1 MMPANSKQSM
11 PRRLQRSGQY
21 RCQQRQQGFTLL
33 EILAAFLVFTLSFAV
48 VMQVVSSS
56 LRNTRL
62 SGNLTQAALFAQSKM
77 DLLGIDAPVEEGS
90 DSGEFDEKY
99 SWELEVTPYLPEDDR
114 TLNTDLIPVDMFQVD
129 LTVFWQQAR
138 QQQQTTFTTLYSQ
151 DSNFQSRAFDG

>member
-1 MMPANSKQSM
+1 MTMPAGYPQR
-11 PRRLQRSGQY
+11 PGRLSG
-21 RCQQRQQGFTLL
+21 RQQGFTLL

-62 SGNLTQAALFAQSKM
+62 SNNLTQAALLAQSKL

-99 SWELEVTPYLPEDDR
+99 SWEMQIGLYDPAEGR
-114 TLNTDLIPVDMFQVD
+114 ALNDELIPVDLYQVD
-129 LTVFWQQAR
+129 LTVYWQQAQE
-138 QQQQTTFTTLYSQ
+138 QQSTVFTTLYAQ
-151 DSNFQSRAFDG
+151 DRNFQSRAFDG